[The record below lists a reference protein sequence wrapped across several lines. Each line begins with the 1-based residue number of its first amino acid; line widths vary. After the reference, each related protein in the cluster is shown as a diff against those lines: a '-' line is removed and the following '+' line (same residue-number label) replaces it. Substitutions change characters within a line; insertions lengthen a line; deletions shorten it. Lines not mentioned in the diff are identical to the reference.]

1 MCIVSYV
8 PLKEGFSFIS
18 NRDEQ
23 VDRPSVAP
31 KLYNS
36 DRVQL
41 IYPKDLRGNGTWFGV
56 SPNEK
61 KVCCLLNAK
70 GKFPDLKQKTSRG
83 TLALEW
89 LSHKNFELAKKS
101 LVNYAPFVL
110 ITVNFK
116 NSITELI
123 TYHWDGSHF
132 KENKLNAFTPFLWAS
147 SSLYTDTKN
156 QTFQGIFNK
165 HLPELYKFDRI
176 LNFHKKLVQPLN
188 SSVYS
193 EKNKNI
199 KTVSIT
205 GFVNRDAQSE
215 IHYLEFQKEKTK
227 LSTLQF

>member
-132 KENKLNAFTPFLWAS
+132 KENK
-147 SSLYTDTKN
+147 
-156 QTFQGIFNK
+156 
-165 HLPELYKFDRI
+165 
-176 LNFHKKLVQPLN
+176 
-188 SSVYS
+188 
-193 EKNKNI
+193 
-199 KTVSIT
+199 
-205 GFVNRDAQSE
+205 
-215 IHYLEFQKEKTK
+215 
-227 LSTLQF
+227 